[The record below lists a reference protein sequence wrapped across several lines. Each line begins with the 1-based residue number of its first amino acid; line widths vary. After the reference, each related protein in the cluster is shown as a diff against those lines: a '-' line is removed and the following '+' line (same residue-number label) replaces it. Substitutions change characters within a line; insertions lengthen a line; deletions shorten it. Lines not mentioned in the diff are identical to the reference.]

1 MRDSG
6 MRPLNKDR
14 RGDDPFYAHF
24 PELRSRLLFTLA
36 GRRSGEL
43 RKIAETAALFQNWD
57 TDMRYA
63 PTADIAPAWV
73 ESWKTSAHDLVTQM
87 DSL

>member
-6 MRPLNKDR
+6 MKPLIADR
-14 RGDDPFYAHF
+14 RRDDPFYAHF
-24 PELRSRLLFTLA
+24 PELKSRLLYILA
-36 GRRSGEL
+36 GRRAGEL
-43 RKIAETAALFQNWD
+43 RKIAEASALFQNWD

-63 PTADIAPAWV
+63 PTADIDPAWV
-73 ESWKTSAHDLVTQM
+73 ESWKTSAHDLVTRM